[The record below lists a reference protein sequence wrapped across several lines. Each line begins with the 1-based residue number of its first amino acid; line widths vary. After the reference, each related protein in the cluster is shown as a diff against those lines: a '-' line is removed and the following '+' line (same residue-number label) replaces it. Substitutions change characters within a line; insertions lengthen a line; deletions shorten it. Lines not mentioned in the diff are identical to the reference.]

1 MAKERPNFYSIRRRK
16 IPEAYCIRLKPKMRL
31 LGADLAQPYLGES
44 KRNQVDFNNIYYNS
58 NGLEAQQATD

>member
-1 MAKERPNFYSIRRRK
+1 
-16 IPEAYCIRLKPKMRL
+16 MRL
-31 LGADLAQPYLGES
+31 LGTDLAQPYLGES